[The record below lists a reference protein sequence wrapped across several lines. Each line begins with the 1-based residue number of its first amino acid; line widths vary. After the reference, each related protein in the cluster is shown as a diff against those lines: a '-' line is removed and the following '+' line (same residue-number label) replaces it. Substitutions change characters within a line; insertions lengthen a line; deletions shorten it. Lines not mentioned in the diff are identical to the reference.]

1 MNCKGESEV
10 SISVA
15 VAVAK
20 VVIEVG
26 FLADRRARVAFEDTG
41 FDGEANE
48 SSRAVDRLAIPSQSF
63 GKSVGNSIRFD
74 LGAVFGDAIATR

>member
-15 VAVAK
+15 VAK
-20 VVIEVG
+20 VVVEVG
-26 FLADRRARVAFEDTG
+26 FLADRSARVAFEDTG

-63 GKSVGNSIRFD
+63 GKSVGNSIRLD